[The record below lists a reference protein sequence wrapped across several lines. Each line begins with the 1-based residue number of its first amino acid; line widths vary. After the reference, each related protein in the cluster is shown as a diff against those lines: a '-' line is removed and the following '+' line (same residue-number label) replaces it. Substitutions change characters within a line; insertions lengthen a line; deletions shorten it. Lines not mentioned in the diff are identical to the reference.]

1 MQYSSKNL
9 IILFSFVIECF
20 WKKCRE
26 DTIEVETEINKM
38 ITNEKVLAEYYS
50 EDPTTFTLDEFFQI
64 FRDLCSNITKI
75 LEVNE
80 NNSSFIILNLKFT
93 T

>member
-1 MQYSSKNL
+1 MLN
-9 IILFSFVIECF
+9 
-20 WKKCRE
+20 
-26 DTIEVETEINKM
+26 
-38 ITNEKVLAEYYS
+38 NEKELAEYYS

-80 NNSSFIILNLKFT
+80 KIIYSFVN
-93 T
+93 

>member
-1 MQYSSKNL
+1 
-9 IILFSFVIECF
+9 
-20 WKKCRE
+20 
-26 DTIEVETEINKM
+26 M

-75 LEVNE
+75 LDVQETNE
-80 NNSSFIILNLKFT
+80 SKFQIFIFIILKQETKAKALNEEKVTRRKKELETQKLYGTLSKFLIN
-93 T
+93 